1 MFKLTVLY
9 PKNDGSTFDMEYYRT
24 KHVPLVNR
32 VLGPERVEIDQVV
45 DGPYMAVGHFY
56 YPSHEALQ
64 AALGGPDV
72 GEAMAD
78 VPNYTNVDAQLQISE
93 VVE

>member
-9 PKNDGSTFDMEYYRT
+9 PKGDGSTFDMEYYRA

-32 VLGPERVEIDQVV
+32 VLGSERAEIDQVV

-64 AALGGPDV
+64 AGLAGPDA
-72 GEAMAD
+72 GEALAD
-78 VPNYTNVDAQLQISE
+78 VPNYTNVQPQIQISE
-93 VVE
+93 VLD

>member
-9 PKNDGSTFDMEYYRT
+9 PKTDGSTFDMEYYRA

-64 AALGGPDV
+64 SALGGPDV

-78 VPNYTNVDAQLQISE
+78 VQNYTNVEAQIQVSE
-93 VVE
+93 VLD